1 MGRNSVSYNNLL
13 SLGACGIENDS
24 GTGGFETIHGDHSLL
39 LHGRMY
45 HFLPNNSP
53 TCGLYFFTYDAI
65 QEMQVYGDRT
75 MNQRDNQG
83 EIKHYRF
90 YAKIGAALYHEQT
103 QLNYLVQECVSQGER
118 VRQEVIPVLNLPTT
132 TFDIAS
138 IVSDDASRPNR
149 KIFFQ
154 LRNDRTTSSINL
166 MSNIMEPLCYPL
178 LFPYGEK
185 GWGADNRKL
194 IKFND
199 YILPRFLLP
208 ERDIDGQLLLMPS
221 QASPQRLIPSENEN
235 LEGDANPND
244 EENNDEVEKTT
255 LLSQS
260 CHDSRRHLLALAQ
273 SAICLITEFG
283 SPTLFIT
290 FTCNPH

>member
-1 MGRNSVSYNNLL
+1 
-13 SLGACGIENDS
+13 
-24 GTGGFETIHGDHSLL
+24 
-39 LHGRMY
+39 
-45 HFLPNNSP
+45 
-53 TCGLYFFTYDAI
+53 
-65 QEMQVYGDRT
+65 
-75 MNQRDNQG
+75 
-83 EIKHYRF
+83 
-90 YAKIGAALYHEQT
+90 
-103 QLNYLVQECVSQGER
+103 
-118 VRQEVIPVLNLPTT
+118 
-132 TFDIAS
+132 
-138 IVSDDASRPNR
+138 
-149 KIFFQ
+149 
-154 LRNDRTTSSINL
+154 
-166 MSNIMEPLCYPL
+166 MEPLCYPQ